1 MCSVLATVFA
11 KFVNVHG
18 DPKWGIECYV
28 LKCPGLKAS
37 LKPRSH
43 YIPIL
48 DILAEKFSRVYK
60 HDQSS
65 QGLLNKW
72 R

>member
-18 DPKWGIECYV
+18 DPKWGIECFKV
-28 LKCPGLKAS
+28 PWFKGKLETS
-37 LKPRSH
+37 LPSH
-43 YIPIL
+43 SYSRYYSI
-48 DILAEKFSRVYK
+48 AEKFSRVYK

-65 QGLLNKW
+65 QGLLKKW